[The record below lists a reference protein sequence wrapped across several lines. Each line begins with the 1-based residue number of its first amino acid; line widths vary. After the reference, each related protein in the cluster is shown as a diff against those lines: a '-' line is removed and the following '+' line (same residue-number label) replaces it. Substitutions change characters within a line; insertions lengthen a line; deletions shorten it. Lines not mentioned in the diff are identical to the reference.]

1 MDLIHALFPL
11 VEAKN
16 LPERT
21 PPPSPRPTGS
31 QNRDL
36 NLHHG
41 TSTSRIIL
49 HGPRKWSDRTG
60 APISG
65 GAAPA
70 RPAGTGFFGKIADR
84 PPPRPPPPRAG
95 GAAGPCPA
103 RSHPAASLSATP
115 RAPGGKRQIRVG
127 RRLRGREHDHPA
139 SGRRHAEP
147 VERVIPRLN
156 HLPPPPTCATSR
168 WFADTVSGS
177 GRSAPANRQR
187 TGVSCP
193 SPSCALRSCRAAG
206 SEPPAVRGDW
216 SDHTAPRSCSA
227 GAVTSRL
234 TGVTRLH
241 ERLELPAAVSAA
253 HPASVA

>member
-1 MDLIHALFPL
+1 MVRQDRCTDFWGSRPGATCGNRFFRQDRRSPPTTTPTPL
-11 VEAKN
+11 
-16 LPERT
+16 
-21 PPPSPRPTGS
+21 
-31 QNRDL
+31 
-36 NLHHG
+36 
-41 TSTSRIIL
+41 
-49 HGPRKWSDRTG
+49 
-60 APISG
+60 
-65 GAAPA
+65 
-70 RPAGTGFFGKIADR
+70 
-84 PPPRPPPPRAG
+84 AG

-127 RRLRGREHDHPA
+127 RRLRGREHDPPA

-147 VERVIPRLN
+147 VERVIQRLN

-253 HPASVA
+253 HPASVE